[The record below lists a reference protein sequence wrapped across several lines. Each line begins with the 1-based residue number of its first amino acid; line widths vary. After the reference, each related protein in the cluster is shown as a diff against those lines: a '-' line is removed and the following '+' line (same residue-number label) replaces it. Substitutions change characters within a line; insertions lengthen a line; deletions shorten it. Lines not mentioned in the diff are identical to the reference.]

1 MFMYFCTDT
10 ELPQHRLQYQKL
22 PTRIIGANS
31 EVVLLSPQPKSVSRA
46 KPDRRRNSYPSFRW
60 KRGDGDSGNNSKGRC
75 SWELFLK
82 SSKLK
87 QYTHEDNLATLLN
100 CSHSR
105 SSRTCFGIFV

>member
-75 SWELFLK
+75 SWELFL
-82 SSKLK
+82 
-87 QYTHEDNLATLLN
+87 
-100 CSHSR
+100 
-105 SSRTCFGIFV
+105 